1 MADTALESK
10 VEIMRRGKEISM
22 ALSQRERA
30 ELEQDIRRIEKEIR
44 DKEDILAYYKQEPSM
59 KRHIPELTNR
69 ITGLKR
75 SLQSYRDTL
84 QKG

>member
-1 MADTALESK
+1 MADTVLESK
-10 VEIMRRGKEISM
+10 VEIMKQGKEVPM

-44 DKEDILAYYKQEPSM
+44 DKEDILAHYKQEPSL
-59 KRHIPELTNR
+59 KQYIPGLTNE

-75 SLQSYRDTL
+75 ERQYLRDAL

>member
-1 MADTALESK
+1 MADRVLEAK
-10 VEIMRRGKEISM
+10 VEVMKRGKEVAM

-59 KRHIPELTNR
+59 KRHIEER
-69 ITGLKR
+69 
-75 SLQSYRDTL
+75 
-84 QKG
+84 

>member
-1 MADTALESK
+1 
-10 VEIMRRGKEISM
+10 M
-22 ALSQRERA
+22 ALSQRERTA
-30 ELEQDIRRIEKEIR
+30 LEQDIRRIEKEIR

-59 KRHIPELTNR
+59 KRHISGLENQ

-75 SLQSYRDTL
+75 SLQSFKNTL